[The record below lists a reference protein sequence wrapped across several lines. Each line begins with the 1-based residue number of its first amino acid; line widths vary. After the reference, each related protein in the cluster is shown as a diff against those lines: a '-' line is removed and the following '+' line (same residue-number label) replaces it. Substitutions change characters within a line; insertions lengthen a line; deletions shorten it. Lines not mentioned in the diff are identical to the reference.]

1 MNRRGRNEL
10 HSSKVVP
17 VPLFRTIVVLSVLVG
32 VCYHK
37 AAAESSSRRVLYLG
51 IDGTRWDALQAA
63 ATPTLDRLL
72 AAGIHS
78 DTCLI
83 LGDRYRKND
92 TISGP
97 GWSTILTGVWADKHG
112 VNDNSFK
119 GKNYDSFPHLFARIK
134 QRQPE
139 ARTVSLVTW
148 APIEDEIVSHA
159 DVRRKFVARGK
170 DYAGADAEAAAEAV
184 RQLAVPEL
192 VCLFLYQGQVDE
204 AGHAHGF
211 HPTVAEYV
219 AAIEAVDRNLADV
232 LAALESRPTRA
243 AEDWLVVV
251 TSDHGGRGTNH
262 GKGHDV
268 PEILHSFLIVSG
280 DSADRGKFTEPTYLV
295 DAAATVLAHL
305 GIEPEDA
312 WGLDGARRGLKP
324 AR

>member
-1 MNRRGRNEL
+1 VT
-10 HSSKVVP
+10 VV
-17 VPLFRTIVVLSVLVG
+17 RTILTLAVLAG
-32 VCYHK
+32 TCFQG
-37 AAAESSSRRVLYLG
+37 AAAEPFSRRVLYLG

-63 ATPTLDRLL
+63 ATPTLDRLI

-119 GKNYDSFPHLFARIK
+119 GKNYDAFPHLFARIK
-134 QRQPE
+134 QRRPE

-159 DVRRKFVARGK
+159 DVRRKFVAQGK

-192 VCLFLYQGQVDE
+192 ACLFLYQGQVDE

-232 LAALESRPTRA
+232 LAALESRPTRE

-262 GKGHDV
+262 AKGHDV
-268 PEILHSFLIVSG
+268 PEILNSFLIVSG
-280 DSADRGKFTEPTYLV
+280 NAAARGKFTEPTYLV

-312 WGLDGARRGLKP
+312 WGLDGVRRGLKP
-324 AR
+324 

>member
-1 MNRRGRNEL
+1 MTL
-10 HSSKVVP
+10 A
-17 VPLFRTIVVLSVLVG
+17 RTILTIAVLAAACSQG
-32 VCYHK
+32 
-37 AAAESSSRRVLYLG
+37 AAAEPLSRRVLYLG
-51 IDGTRWDALQAA
+51 IDGTRFDALQAA
-63 ATPTLDRLL
+63 TTPTLDRLL

-119 GKNYDSFPHLFARIK
+119 GKNYEAFPHFFARIK
-134 QRQPE
+134 ERQPE

-159 DVRRKFVARGK
+159 DVRRKFGAQAK
-170 DYAGADAEAAAEAV
+170 DYARADAEAAAEAV
-184 RQLAVPEL
+184 GQLAVPEL
-192 VCLFLYQGQVDE
+192 VCLFLYQAQVDG

-232 LAALESRPTRA
+232 LAALEFRPTRA

-262 GKGHDV
+262 EKGHDV

-280 DSADRGKFTEPTYLV
+280 DAAARGTFAEPTYLV
-295 DAAATVLAHL
+295 DAPATVLAHL
-305 GIEPEDA
+305 GIEPEQA
-312 WGLDGARRGLKP
+312 WELDGVPRGLNP

>member
-1 MNRRGRNEL
+1 MIL
-10 HSSKVVP
+10 T
-17 VPLFRTIVVLSVLVG
+17 LTVLAGACSQG
-32 VCYHK
+32 G
-37 AAAESSSRRVLYLG
+37 AAEPLSRRVLFLG

-72 AAGIHS
+72 ASGIHS

-83 LGDRYRKND
+83 LGDRYRNND

-97 GWSTILTGVWADKHG
+97 GWSSILTGVWADKHG

-119 GKNYDSFPHLFARIK
+119 GKNYEAFPHLFARIK

-159 DVRRKFVARGK
+159 DERRKFAIQGK
-170 DYAGADAEAAAEAV
+170 GYAGADAEAAAEAV

-192 VCLFLYQGQVDE
+192 ACLFLYQAQVDA
-204 AGHAHGF
+204 AGHANGF

-262 GKGHDV
+262 VKGHDV

-280 DSADRGKFTEPTYLV
+280 DSAARGKFTEPTYVV

-305 GIEPEDA
+305 GIEPEGA
-312 WGLDGARRGLKP
+312 WGLDGVPRGLKP

>member
-1 MNRRGRNEL
+1 VTL
-10 HSSKVVP
+10 A
-17 VPLFRTIVVLSVLVG
+17 RTILALALFAAACSAG
-32 VCYHK
+32 
-37 AAAESSSRRVLYLG
+37 AAAEPASRRVLYLG
-51 IDGTRWDALQAA
+51 IDGTRFDALQAA

-119 GKNYDSFPHLFARIK
+119 GKNYEAFPHFFARIK
-134 QRQPE
+134 AQQPE

-148 APIEDEIVSHA
+148 APIEDQIVSHA
-159 DVRRKFVARGK
+159 DVRQKFMARGK

-184 RQLAVPEL
+184 RQLADPAL
-192 VCLFLYQGQVDE
+192 TCLFLYQGQVDE

-211 HPTVAEYV
+211 HPSVAEYV
-219 AAIEAVDRNLADV
+219 AAIEAVDKNLADV
-232 LAALESRPTRA
+232 LAALEARPTRA

-262 GKGHDV
+262 TKGHDV

-280 DSADRGKFTEPTYLV
+280 AAAARGTFAEPTYLV

-305 GIEPEDA
+305 GIEPDEA
-312 WGLDGARRGLKP
+312 WRVDGVPRGLKP

>member
-1 MNRRGRNEL
+1 MTL
-10 HSSKVVP
+10 A
-17 VPLFRTIVVLSVLVG
+17 RTILALALFAAACSPG
-32 VCYHK
+32 
-37 AAAESSSRRVLYLG
+37 AAAEPASRRVLYLG
-51 IDGTRWDALQAA
+51 IDGTRFDALQAA

-83 LGDRYRKND
+83 LGDRYRGND

-119 GKNYDSFPHLFARIK
+119 GKNYAAFPHLFARIK
-134 QRQPE
+134 ERQPE

-148 APIEDEIVSHA
+148 APIEDQIVSHA
-159 DVRRKFVARGK
+159 DVRQKFVAQGK

-184 RQLAVPEL
+184 RQLADPTL
-192 VCLFLYQGQVDE
+192 TCLFLYQGQVDE

-219 AAIEAVDRNLADV
+219 AAIEAVDKNLADV
-232 LAALESRPTRA
+232 LAALEARPTRA

-262 GKGHDV
+262 TKGHNV

-280 DSADRGKFTEPTYLV
+280 AGAARGTFAEPTYLV

-305 GIEPEDA
+305 GIEPDEA
-312 WGLDGARRGLKP
+312 WGLDGVPRGLKP